1 MANQIT
7 KHFQGLIPKILK
19 ILKIKQ
25 LTIKDKLN
33 LAFGGL
39 IGATFVIMG
48 VNYWSS
54 VQATLNI
61 NRTQELR
68 MPIALSSSEAQS
80 NLLKML
86 SNVRG
91 YLVTGDSRF
100 RDQYQESRHAFE
112 ENLAE
117 MEVLFQQWQVPI
129 QLEQLENLRSFY
141 QIWSELPPYLF
152 DLKDNRLQSEPAFR
166 LWQEEGEIL
175 TIQVLAKI
183 DQMIQEQ
190 NQKFLSPSN
199 LELLQEMMNL
209 KINFSL
215 LISDVSNYI
224 TTRQDKYRFDY
235 TGHSRKSKDSL
246 DFIQSRSD
254 LLSQNQE
261 KSLRG
266 ILTKVSNIETTI
278 EESFVIMDG
287 DRYREDLYVYQSKA
301 EPIAKE
307 MLIILNYIA
316 QTQKE
321 QFTSELKS
329 GVSRL
334 NSSQLQT
341 LIGSIFILVLG
352 ILMTVILRKKI
363 SDPIQKLTEAT
374 SAVRAGNLEVK
385 ASVSSGD
392 EIGILAKTF
401 NEMTN
406 SLKASLNTLEKYN
419 QNLEFV
425 VEERT
430 EELQLKNQELQS
442 TLHNLKE
449 TQSHLIQAEKMS
461 SLGQMIAGIAH
472 EINNPV
478 SFIQCNL
485 SPLTTYCQD
494 LLDLIQDYQKSY
506 PDDVRLA
513 EKIEDIDLEYIEE
526 DLPKL
531 VESMNMGTHR
541 IHEIILSLKNFS
553 RIDQANLKEADIH
566 EGIESTLLILQHRLK
581 SARNNGRTI
590 QLQKEYGDLPLVEC
604 YPGELNQ
611 VFMNILAN
619 GIEVLESEIVD
630 SRVDVDP
637 RGVEVEEG
645 ILRIHTEYHSSADI
659 VIIQIQ
665 DNGPG
670 MESQTAEKVFDP
682 FFTTKPVG
690 KGTGLGLS
698 ISYKIIVEHHKGML
712 KCYSEPGQGAR
723 FEIEIPV
730 HQGLT
735 LSPNEN
741 QTLGE
746 GSLASTGNG

>member
-1 MANQIT
+1 
-7 KHFQGLIPKILK
+7 
-19 ILKIKQ
+19 
-25 LTIKDKLN
+25 
-33 LAFGGL
+33 
-39 IGATFVIMG
+39 MG

-91 YLVTGDSRF
+91 YLVTGDSKF

-112 ENLAE
+112 KNLAE
-117 MEVLFQQWQVPI
+117 MEILFQQWQVPI
-129 QLEQLENLRSFY
+129 QLEQLENLRRFY
-141 QIWSELPPYLF
+141 EIWSELPPYLF
-152 DLKDNRLQSEPAFR
+152 DLKDDRLQSEPAFR
-166 LWQEEGEIL
+166 LWQEEGEIITL
-175 TIQVLAKI
+175 QVLGNI

-190 NQKFLSPSN
+190 DQKFLSPTN
-199 LELLQEMMNL
+199 LELLQEMVDL

-215 LISDVSNYI
+215 LIADVSNYI
-224 TTRQDKYRFDY
+224 TTRQDEYRFDY
-235 TGHSRKSKDSL
+235 TGHYRKSKDSL
-246 DFIQSRSD
+246 DFLQSRSD
-254 LLSQNQE
+254 FLSESQQI
-261 KSLRG
+261 SLREV
-266 ILTKVSNIETTI
+266 LAKVSTIEGTI
-278 EESFVIMDG
+278 EESFAIMKG

-301 EPIAKE
+301 EPIAQE

-316 QTQKE
+316 QTQKG

-329 GVSRL
+329 GVSSL

-341 LIGSIFILVLG
+341 LIGSIFILILG
-352 ILMTVILRKKI
+352 ILMTIILRRKI
-363 SDPIQKLTEAT
+363 SDPIHKLTEAT
-374 SAVRAGNLEVK
+374 SAVRAGNLDVK
-385 ASVSSGD
+385 ASVYSGD

-406 SLKASLNTLEKYN
+406 SLKTSLNTLEKYN
-419 QNLEFV
+419 KNLELI

-430 EELQLKNQELQS
+430 EELQSKNKELQT
-442 TLHNLKE
+442 TLYNLQE

-485 SPLTTYCQD
+485 SPLTAYCQD
-494 LLDLIQDYQKSY
+494 LLELIKDCQENY
-506 PDDVRLA
+506 PDDLQLA

-619 GIEVLESEIVD
+619 GIEVLESEISDAMVD
-630 SRVDVDP
+630 SSP
-637 RGVEVEEG
+637 IHLEVEEG
-645 ILRIHTEYHSSADI
+645 VLTIHTEYRSSADTI
-659 VIIQIQ
+659 VIQIR

-670 MESQTAEKVFDP
+670 MELQTTEKIFDP

-712 KCYSEPGQGAR
+712 KCYSEPGQGAM

-730 HQGLT
+730 HQSLT
-735 LSPNEN
+735 SSPNEN
-741 QTLGE
+741 QKLGA
-746 GSLASTGNG
+746 GSLA